1 MKNKINETVKEV
13 LEDFQKRVEERKKFD
28 MEWQLNMN
36 FYMGNQFCSIGF
48 GGLVEDMDRQYFWQ
62 EREVFNHIAPK
73 IDIRLAKLSKIKPKM
88 SVVP

>member
-36 FYMGNQFCSIGF
+36 FYMGNQFCSIGLADLWKIWIGNIF
-48 GGLVEDMDRQYFWQ
+48 GR
-62 EREVFNHIAPK
+62 REKFSTILHQ
-73 IDIRLAKLSKIKPKM
+73 RLIFALQNFQKLNQR
-88 SVVP
+88 

>member
-48 GGLVEDMDRQYFWQ
+48 GGLVEDMDRQYF
-62 EREVFNHIAPK
+62 F
-73 IDIRLAKLSKIKPKM
+73 LLFM
-88 SVVP
+88 YG

>member
-73 IDIRLAKLSKIKPKM
+73 IGIRLA
-88 SVVP
+88 